1 MYIDYKLK
9 QKLRKRYRKEYNQLI
24 YIYKKWLE
32 LEPDLEFYLY
42 EDFNLDRP
50 NNIYYRVDI
59 LNDTR
64 CLFSKGFL
72 QFNNLVEYFKDVN
85 RIVKERNS

>member
-9 QKLRKRYRKEYNQLI
+9 QKLRKRYRKEYNQFI
-24 YIYKKWLE
+24 YIYKQWLE

-42 EDFNLDRP
+42 EDFNLDKP
-50 NNIYYRVDI
+50 NNLYYRLDI
-59 LNDTR
+59 LNNTR
-64 CLFSKGFL
+64 CLFSKGFI
-72 QFNNLVEYFKDVN
+72 QFNKLVEYFKDVN

>member
-24 YIYKKWLE
+24 YIYKQWLE

-42 EDFNLDRP
+42 EDFNLDKP

-64 CLFSKGFL
+64 CLFSKGFI
-72 QFNNLVEYFKDVN
+72 QFNKLVEYFKSVN

>member
-9 QKLRKRYRKEYNQLI
+9 QKLRKKYRREYNQLI
-24 YIYKKWLE
+24 YIYKQWLD

-42 EDFNLDRP
+42 EDFNLDKP
-50 NNIYYRVDI
+50 NNLYYRLDI

-64 CLFSKGFL
+64 CLFSKGFI
-72 QFNNLVEYFKDVN
+72 QFKKLVEYFKDVN
-85 RIVKERNS
+85 RIVKDRNS